1 MMTSHWM
8 VVLEV
13 VRGPSA
19 SAVEAGVLHGLLE
32 LLCEAEPE
40 GAQPLALMA
49 QDRYARTTPAS
60 TPRPARRN
68 RNRGVGVCHSQQS
81 LHVAIW
87 ATFPLHR
94 PPPCR
99 TPPLADL
106 SELTVSCHCCLAH
119 GAGGRWSDALR
130 RLSLD
135 GGVAAQGR

>member
-1 MMTSHWM
+1 MTSHWM

-68 RNRGVGVCHSQQS
+68 RNRGVGVATASRVCTLPSGPHFPCTAPR
-81 LHVAIW
+81 HVGRLRWRI
-87 ATFPLHR
+87 
-94 PPPCR
+94 CR
-99 TPPLADL
+99 
-106 SELTVSCHCCLAH
+106 S
-119 GAGGRWSDALR
+119 
-130 RLSLD
+130 
-135 GGVAAQGR
+135 